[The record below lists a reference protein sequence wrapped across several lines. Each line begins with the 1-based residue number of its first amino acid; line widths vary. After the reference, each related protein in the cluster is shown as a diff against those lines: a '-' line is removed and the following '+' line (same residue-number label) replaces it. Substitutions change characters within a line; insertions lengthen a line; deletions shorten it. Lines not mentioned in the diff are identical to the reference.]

1 MIEINT
7 KLEQYILSHTDQEP
21 EVLKELYRDTHVHIY
36 HPRMLS
42 GHLQGRVLKMICEMI
57 CPENIL
63 EIGTYTGYSAI
74 CFAEGLKGNGKVHT
88 IEINDELEEFT
99 KKYVYKSGL
108 QDRIELYYGDAI
120 EIVPGLEMKFD
131 LVFIDGDK
139 KQYSKYY
146 QIAFEK
152 VKSGG
157 YIIADNVLWDGK
169 VVEEEA
175 EKDEQ
180 TMAITEFNNLVQN
193 DPRVENVIFPI
204 RDGMMVIRKK

>member
-180 TMAITEFNNLVQN
+180 TIAITEFNNLVQN